1 MDREPH
7 ESIIARL
14 KELSDAELKYIYGKL
29 IDNIETDIPLA
40 ITDEEI
46 EEQTQK
52 NSQFLQQVALEL
64 DVDSQPITSEKDGAI
79 NFLIV
84 VAEIFP
90 EYAQIIEQ
98 ELIQLEQQP
107 TKLGSGA
114 NSFVA
119 NILIIALATAI
130 ILPDVEIEHSLVTVG
145 EEKQEETT
153 KIKVEGTGME
163 DIAAVLKAAL
173 PFVSSK

>member
-1 MDREPH
+1 MKYVVQPH
-7 ESIIARL
+7 
-14 KELSDAELKYIYGKL
+14 
-29 IDNIETDIPLA
+29 IPLLPYDETAATWHAEERTRLVTAGKTPAFVDGQIAA
-40 ITDEEI
+40 IAYTNNLTLVTNNTSDC
-46 EEQTQK
+46 
-52 NSQFLQQVALEL
+52 
-64 DVDSQPITSEKDGAI
+64 QPITSEKDGAI

-84 VAEIFP
+84 VAEVFP

-98 ELIQLEQQP
+98 ALIQLEQQP

-130 ILPDVEIEHSLVTVG
+130 ILPDVEIERSLVTVG
-145 EEKQEETT
+145 EEKQETI

-173 PFVSSK
+173 PFVSSQ

>member
-1 MDREPH
+1 MDRATQ
-7 ESIIARL
+7 ESIIAKL
-14 KELSDAELKYIYGKL
+14 KELNDAELKYIFGKL
-29 IDNIETDIPLA
+29 IDYMGTDIPLA

-52 NSQFLQQVALEL
+52 DKQFLQQVAVEL

-84 VAEIFP
+84 IAEVFP
-90 EYAQIIEQ
+90 KYAQIIKLA
-98 ELIQLEQQP
+98 LIQLEHQP
-107 TKLGSGA
+107 TKLGSRA

-119 NILIIALATAI
+119 NILIVALATAI
-130 ILPDVEIEHSLVTVG
+130 ILPNVEIESSTVTVG
-145 EEKQEETT
+145 EQKQETI